1 MHIADGILPAPVCI
15 AAHVAALGG
24 VSLLCRKVEPREVP
38 RMGLMAAMTFTA
50 SLIHFPLGGTSMHL
64 GLFGLAGILLGPRAF
79 VVVYASLLLQAVLFQ
94 HGGLLTL
101 GVNALNMGSG
111 ALLACLC
118 WRIPGLPAA
127 GRAFLAGF
135 TGTQLPALLMAGEFA
150 LAGYGKGFFV
160 IAGLYLA
167 LATLEGI
174 ITGATVTFLER
185 TQPHVVNGFEER
197 KAAVALTEK
206 TADSIRQ

>member
-15 AAHVAALGG
+15 AAHAVALGG
-24 VSLLCRKVEPREVP
+24 VTLLCRNVDSREVP
-38 RMGLMAAMTFTA
+38 RMGLTAAMTFAA

-64 GLFGLAGILLGPRAF
+64 GLYGLAGILLGPRAF

-101 GVNALNMGSG
+101 GVNVLNMGSG
-111 ALLACLC
+111 ALLAWLC
-118 WRIPGLPAA
+118 WKLPGLPGA

-135 TGTQLPALLMAGEFA
+135 VGAQIPALLMAGEFA
-150 LAGYGKGFFV
+150 LTGYGKGFFV

-167 LATLEGI
+167 LALLEGG
-174 ITGATVTFLER
+174 ITSATVAFLDR
-185 TQPHVVNGFEER
+185 TQPRVLNGFGQDG
-197 KAAVALTEK
+197 AAA
-206 TADSIRQ
+206 TAGATNRIQE